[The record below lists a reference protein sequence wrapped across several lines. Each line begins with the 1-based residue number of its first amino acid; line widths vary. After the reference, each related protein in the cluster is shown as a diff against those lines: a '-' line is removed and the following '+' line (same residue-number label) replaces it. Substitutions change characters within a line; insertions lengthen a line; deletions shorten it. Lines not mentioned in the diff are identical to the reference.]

1 MSNPTIPVVKNVAGH
16 RVLYVMATL
25 AEYQTCLSKRFTPL
39 ICAVGPVEAAI
50 NVSRY
55 LASNPDID
63 LVISLGSAG
72 SACLEQAKIYQ
83 VSSVS
88 YRDMDASAF
97 GFEKGI
103 TPFLDEPATI
113 ELPLS
118 LPNVASA
125 SLSTGANVVSGE
137 AYREIDADMVDMET
151 WSIVR
156 ACRSVDIPFI
166 GFRGISDG
174 VEPVS
179 QYSDWTRYLE
189 VIDERLALAVD
200 QLEDALESGVL
211 KLS

>member
-1 MSNPTIPVVKNVAGH
+1 MSNPTIVLVKNVAGS

-25 AEYQTCLSKRFTPL
+25 AEYQTCLSMRFKPL
-39 ICAVGPVEAAI
+39 ICAVGPVEAAL

-55 LASNPDID
+55 LAMEPDID
-63 LVISLGSAG
+63 LVVSLGSAG
-72 SACLEQAKIYQ
+72 SARLEQAKIYQ

-97 GFEKGI
+97 GFEKGL

-118 LPNVASA
+118 LPNVANA

-137 AYREIDADMVDMET
+137 AYGDIDADMVDMET
-151 WSIVR
+151 WSIIR
-156 ACRSVDIPFI
+156 ACRSFNIPFI

-174 VEPVS
+174 IEPVS

-189 VIDERLALAVD
+189 VIDERLAHAVD
-200 QLEDALESGVL
+200 QLEDALKAGVL
-211 KLS
+211 KPS